1 MLLTKGFN
9 AECKRTIIFI
19 AILPYI
25 LYTIRVI
32 IILQVSAMVK
42 EVEELIKIVGK
53 GNLLETLFIFLGGFQ
68 HADLDLSMDCRNH
81 IGLSAFIKKQD
92 EQLDYYF
99 NLKFSLQGLFLIY
112 AQAYNILSK
121 NNNLNTEDVIDKI
134 YDIIKESE
142 LNGDINEVVDGR
154 KLDLLN
160 ILANPKREP
169 IFKTEE
175 DFENKVLT
183 DVKKLLNEKSDKKFF
198 FNKFVI
204 DCYYSIHQDIK
215 VDKDVALLFSLL
227 YSLSGSYKEP
237 LSPDKI
243 VKREVLE
250 ICENQLIESYIMFL
264 AGKLHMIGLSSR
276 DGTIKYTINHENVD
290 RQEKELKMDGLIYP
304 INTKNTLEQLLKN
317 QNSDEFEQLVTSP
330 KNIYYSVPQE
340 ENKCRPNFIVSKKKE
355 KDHKNTVCK
364 LILGMFVLSVG
375 LYVADYFLMEQ
386 KLLNS
391 IKNVLPQDNLTNLI
405 VGAVLTIVIVYAL
418 FQLSQKLPLSTV
430 NGMTNE
436 NLNSSMQNKLRTT

>member
-1 MLLTKGFN
+1 
-9 AECKRTIIFI
+9 
-19 AILPYI
+19 
-25 LYTIRVI
+25 
-32 IILQVSAMVK
+32 MVK

-53 GNLLETLFIFLGGFQ
+53 GNLLETLFIFLGSFQ
-68 HADLDLSMDCRNH
+68 HADLDRSMDRRNH
-81 IGLSAFIKKQD
+81 FGLSEFIRKK
-92 EQLDYYF
+92 EEPLDKYF

-112 AQAYNILSK
+112 AQAYQILSE
-121 NNNLNTEDVIDKI
+121 NNNLNTKDVIDKI
-134 YDIIKESE
+134 YEVIKGSE
-142 LNGDINEVVDGR
+142 LNEYINEVVDGR

-175 DFENKVLT
+175 DFENKVLIGLR
-183 DVKKLLNEKSDKKFF
+183 KLLSEGNTL
-198 FNKFVI
+198 NKYDREFALNKCVI
-204 DCYYSIHQDIK
+204 SSYYSIHDIK
-215 VDKDVALLFSLL
+215 ADKDIALFFSL
-227 YSLSGSYKEP
+227 GGHYKE
-237 LSPDKI
+237 LSSSNKT

-264 AGKLHMIGLSSR
+264 ARTLHMIELSSR
-276 DGTIKYTINHENVD
+276 DKYTINHENVD
-290 RQEKELKMDGLIYP
+290 RQEKELKMYGLIYP

-340 ENKCRPNFIVSKKKE
+340 ENECRPSFAISKKN
-355 KDHKNTVCK
+355 HKNTFCK
-364 LILGMFVLSVG
+364 LALGMFILSVG
-375 LYVADYFLMEQ
+375 LYVTDYFLMEQ

-391 IKNVLPQDNLTNLI
+391 IKNVLPQDNLTTLI

-418 FQLSQKLPLSTV
+418 FQLSQEPPPSTV
-430 NGMTNE
+430 NEMTNE

>member
-1 MLLTKGFN
+1 
-9 AECKRTIIFI
+9 
-19 AILPYI
+19 
-25 LYTIRVI
+25 
-32 IILQVSAMVK
+32 MVK
-42 EVEELIKIVGK
+42 EVEGLIKIVGK

-68 HADLDLSMDCRNH
+68 HADLDRSMDRRNH
-81 IGLSAFIKKQD
+81 FGLSAFIKKERKPLD
-92 EQLDYYF
+92 EYF

-112 AQAYNILSK
+112 AQAYKILSE
-121 NNNLNTEDVIDKI
+121 NNELSTEDVINRI
-134 YDIIKESE
+134 YKVVEESG
-142 LNGDINEVVDGR
+142 LNQDINEVVDGS

-160 ILANPKREP
+160 ILASPKREP

-175 DFENKVLT
+175 DFENKVLIGLR
-183 DVKKLLNEKSDKKFF
+183 KLLSEGNTL
-198 FNKFVI
+198 NKYDREFALNKCVI
-204 DCYYSIHQDIK
+204 SSYYSIHDIK
-215 VDKDVALLFSLL
+215 ADKDIALFFSL
-227 YSLSGSYKEP
+227 GGHYKE
-237 LSPDKI
+237 LSSSNKT

-276 DGTIKYTINHENVD
+276 DGIIKYTINHENVD

-304 INTKNTLEQLLKN
+304 VNTKNTLEQLLKN

-364 LILGMFVLSVG
+364 LILGVFVLSVG

-391 IKNVLPQDNLTNLI
+391 IKNVLPQDTLTNLI

-418 FQLSQKLPLSTV
+418 FQLLKPPQESPLSTV
-430 NGMTNE
+430 NKMTNE

>member
-19 AILPYI
+19 AILPCI

-32 IILQVSAMVK
+32 IILQVSAMIK
-42 EVEELIKIVGK
+42 EIEELIKIVGK
-53 GNLLETLFIFLGGFQ
+53 GNLLETLFIFLGSFQ
-68 HADLDLSMDCRNH
+68 HADLDRSMDHRNH
-81 IGLSAFIKKQD
+81 FGLSAFIKKEGEPLD
-92 EQLDYYF
+92 EYF

-112 AQAYNILSK
+112 AQAYKILSE
-121 NNNLNTEDVIDKI
+121 NNNLNTKDVIDKI
-134 YDIIKESE
+134 YEVIKGSE
-142 LNGDINEVVDGR
+142 LNRDINEVVDGR

-175 DFENKVLT
+175 DFENKVLIGLR
-183 DVKKLLNEKSDKKFF
+183 KLLSEGNTL
-198 FNKFVI
+198 NKYDREFALNKCVI
-204 DCYYSIHQDIK
+204 SSCYSIHDIK
-215 VDKDVALLFSLL
+215 TDKDIALFFSL
-227 YSLSGSYKEP
+227 GGHYKE
-237 LSPDKI
+237 LSSFNKT

-290 RQEKELKMDGLIYP
+290 RQEKELQMDGLIYP

-317 QNSDEFEQLVTSP
+317 QNSNEFEQLVTSP

-391 IKNVLPQDNLTNLI
+391 IKNVLPQDTLTNLI

-418 FQLSQKLPLSTV
+418 FQLSQKPPLSTV

-436 NLNSSMQNKLRTT
+436 NLESLHAKQA

>member
-1 MLLTKGFN
+1 
-9 AECKRTIIFI
+9 
-19 AILPYI
+19 
-25 LYTIRVI
+25 
-32 IILQVSAMVK
+32 MVK

-68 HADLDLSMDCRNH
+68 HADLDRSMDCRNH
-81 IGLSAFIKKQD
+81 FGLSAFIKKEGEPLD
-92 EQLDYYF
+92 EYF

-112 AQAYNILSK
+112 AQAYKILSE
-121 NNNLNTEDVIDKI
+121 NNNLNTKDVIDKI
-134 YDIIKESE
+134 YKVIKGSE
-142 LNGDINEVVDGR
+142 LNRDINEVVEVDGS

-160 ILANPKREP
+160 ILANPKREA
-169 IFKTEE
+169 IFKTEK
-175 DFENKVLT
+175 DFENKVLIG
-183 DVKKLLNEKSDKKFF
+183 VRKLLNEKTTL
-198 FNKFVI
+198 NKYDREFALNKCI
-204 DCYYSIHQDIK
+204 ISSYYSIHDIK
-215 VDKDVALLFSLL
+215 ADKDIALFFSL
-227 YSLSGSYKEP
+227 GGHYKE
-237 LSPDKI
+237 LSSSNKT

-250 ICENQLIESYIMFL
+250 ICENQLIAHYTMFL
-264 AGKLHMIGLSSR
+264 AKALHMIKLSSR
-276 DGTIKYTINHENVD
+276 DKYTIDHENVD

-386 KLLNS
+386 KLFNS

-418 FQLSQKLPLSTV
+418 FQLSQKPPLSTV

-436 NLNSSMQNKLRTT
+436 NLESLHAKQA

>member
-1 MLLTKGFN
+1 
-9 AECKRTIIFI
+9 
-19 AILPYI
+19 
-25 LYTIRVI
+25 
-32 IILQVSAMVK
+32 MVK

-53 GNLLETLFIFLGGFQ
+53 GNLLETLFISLGSFQ
-68 HADLDLSMDCRNH
+68 HVDLGRSMDRRNH
-81 IGLSAFIKKQD
+81 IGLSAFIQKQD

-112 AQAYNILSK
+112 AQAYKILSE
-121 NNNLNTEDVIDKI
+121 NNELSTEDVINRI
-134 YDIIKESE
+134 YKVVEESG
-142 LNGDINEVVDGR
+142 LNQDINEVLNER

-160 ILANPKREP
+160 ILANPKRDP

-250 ICENQLIESYIMFL
+250 IDENQLIAHYTMFL
-264 AGKLHMIGLSSR
+264 ASKLHMIGLLSR
-276 DGTIKYTINHENVD
+276 DKYTIEHENVG
-290 RQEKELKMDGLIYP
+290 RQEKGLKMDGLIYS

-330 KNIYYSVPQE
+330 KNIYYSMPQE
-340 ENKCRPNFIVSKKKE
+340 ENKCRPNFIVSKKN
-355 KDHKNTVCK
+355 HKNTVCK

-405 VGAVLTIVIVYAL
+405 IGAVLTIVIVYAL
-418 FQLSQKLPLSTV
+418 FQLSQKPPLSTV
-430 NGMTNE
+430 DDV
-436 NLNSSMQNKLRTT
+436 QNKKLEPLHAKQA

>member
-1 MLLTKGFN
+1 
-9 AECKRTIIFI
+9 
-19 AILPYI
+19 
-25 LYTIRVI
+25 
-32 IILQVSAMVK
+32 MVK

-68 HADLDLSMDCRNH
+68 HADLDRSMDCRNH
-81 IGLSAFIKKQD
+81 FGLSAFIKKEGEPLD
-92 EQLDYYF
+92 EYF

-112 AQAYNILSK
+112 AQAYKILSE
-121 NNNLNTEDVIDKI
+121 NNNLNTKDVIDKI
-134 YDIIKESE
+134 YEVIKGSE
-142 LNGDINEVVDGR
+142 LNRDINEVVEVDGS

-160 ILANPKREP
+160 ILASPKREP

-175 DFENKVLT
+175 DFENKVLIGLR
-183 DVKKLLNEKSDKKFF
+183 KLLSEGNTL
-198 FNKFVI
+198 NKYDREFALNKCVI
-204 DCYYSIHQDIK
+204 SSYYSIHDIK
-215 VDKDVALLFSLL
+215 ADKDIALFFSL
-227 YSLSGSYKEP
+227 GGHYKE
-237 LSPDKI
+237 LSSSNKT

-276 DGTIKYTINHENVD
+276 DKYTIDHENVD

-330 KNIYYSVPQE
+330 KNIYYSMPQE
-340 ENKCRPNFIVSKKKE
+340 ENKCRPNFIVSKKN
-355 KDHKNTVCK
+355 HKNTVCK

-418 FQLSQKLPLSTV
+418 FQLSQKPPLSTV

-436 NLNSSMQNKLRTT
+436 NLESLHAKQA

>member
-1 MLLTKGFN
+1 
-9 AECKRTIIFI
+9 
-19 AILPYI
+19 
-25 LYTIRVI
+25 
-32 IILQVSAMVK
+32 MVK

-68 HADLDLSMDCRNH
+68 HADLDRSMDRRNH
-81 IGLSAFIKKQD
+81 FGLSAFIKKEGEPLD
-92 EQLDYYF
+92 EYF

-112 AQAYNILSK
+112 AQAYKILSE
-121 NNNLNTEDVIDKI
+121 NNNLNTKDVIDKI
-134 YDIIKESE
+134 YEVIKGSE
-142 LNGDINEVVDGR
+142 LNRDINEVVDGS

-160 ILANPKREP
+160 ILASPKREP

-175 DFENKVLT
+175 DFENKVLIGLR
-183 DVKKLLNEKSDKKFF
+183 KLLSEGNTL
-198 FNKFVI
+198 NKYDREFALNKCVI
-204 DCYYSIHQDIK
+204 SSYYSIHDIK
-215 VDKDVALLFSLL
+215 ADKDIALFFSL
-227 YSLSGSYKEP
+227 GGHYKE
-237 LSPDKI
+237 LSSSNKT

-264 AGKLHMIGLSSR
+264 AGKLHMIGLSSK

-355 KDHKNTVCK
+355 KDHKDTVCK

-386 KLLNS
+386 KLFNP
-391 IKNVLPQDNLTNLI
+391 IKSVLPQDNFVNLVI
-405 VGAVLTIVIVYAL
+405 AAVLTVVIVYAL
-418 FQLSQKLPLSTV
+418 FQLSQEPPLSTV
-430 NGMTNE
+430 DDV
-436 NLNSSMQNKLRTT
+436 QNKKLEPLHAKQAINVAT

>member
-1 MLLTKGFN
+1 
-9 AECKRTIIFI
+9 
-19 AILPYI
+19 
-25 LYTIRVI
+25 
-32 IILQVSAMVK
+32 MVK

-53 GNLLETLFIFLGGFQ
+53 GNLLETLFIFLGSFQ
-68 HADLDLSMDCRNH
+68 HADLDCSMDHRNH
-81 IGLSAFIKKQD
+81 FGLSAFIKKEVEPLD
-92 EQLDYYF
+92 EYF

-112 AQAYNILSK
+112 AQAYKILSE
-121 NNNLNTEDVIDKI
+121 NNNLNTKDVIDKI
-134 YDIIKESE
+134 YEVIKGSE
-142 LNGDINEVVDGR
+142 LNRDINEVVDGS

-160 ILANPKREP
+160 ILASPKREP

-175 DFENKVLT
+175 DFENKVLIGLR
-183 DVKKLLNEKSDKKFF
+183 KLLSEGNTL
-198 FNKFVI
+198 NKYDREFALNKCVI
-204 DCYYSIHQDIK
+204 SSYYSIHDIK
-215 VDKDVALLFSLL
+215 ADKDIALFFSL
-227 YSLSGSYKEP
+227 GGHYKE
-237 LSPDKI
+237 LASSNKT

-418 FQLSQKLPLSTV
+418 FQLSQKPPLSTV
-430 NGMTNE
+430 NKMTNE

>member
-1 MLLTKGFN
+1 
-9 AECKRTIIFI
+9 
-19 AILPYI
+19 
-25 LYTIRVI
+25 
-32 IILQVSAMVK
+32 MVK

-68 HADLDLSMDCRNH
+68 HADLDRSMDCRNH
-81 IGLSAFIKKQD
+81 FGLSVFIKKEGEPLD
-92 EQLDYYF
+92 EYF

-112 AQAYNILSK
+112 AQAYKILSE
-121 NNNLNTEDVIDKI
+121 NNNLNTKDVIDKI
-134 YDIIKESE
+134 YEVIKGSE
-142 LNGDINEVVDGR
+142 LNRDINEVVEVDGS

-160 ILANPKREP
+160 ILANPKREA
-169 IFKTEE
+169 IFKTEK
-175 DFENKVLT
+175 DFENKVLIG
-183 DVKKLLNEKSDKKFF
+183 VRKLLNEKTTL
-198 FNKFVI
+198 NKYDREFALNKCI
-204 DCYYSIHQDIK
+204 ISSYYSIHDIK
-215 VDKDVALLFSLL
+215 ADKDIALFFSL
-227 YSLSGSYKEP
+227 GGHYKE
-237 LSPDKI
+237 LSSSNKT

-250 ICENQLIESYIMFL
+250 ICENQLIAHYTMFL
-264 AGKLHMIGLSSR
+264 AKALHMIKLSSR
-276 DGTIKYTINHENVD
+276 DKYTIDHENVD

-355 KDHKNTVCK
+355 KDHKNTICK

-386 KLLNS
+386 KLFNS

-418 FQLSQKLPLSTV
+418 FQLSQKPPLSTV

-436 NLNSSMQNKLRTT
+436 NLESLHAKQA

>member
-1 MLLTKGFN
+1 
-9 AECKRTIIFI
+9 
-19 AILPYI
+19 
-25 LYTIRVI
+25 
-32 IILQVSAMVK
+32 MVK
-42 EVEELIKIVGK
+42 EIEELIKIVGK

-68 HADLDLSMDCRNH
+68 HADLDRSMDRRNH
-81 IGLSAFIKKQD
+81 FGLSAFIKKEGEPLD
-92 EQLDYYF
+92 EYF

-112 AQAYNILSK
+112 AQAYKILSE
-121 NNNLNTEDVIDKI
+121 NNNLNTKDVIDKI
-134 YDIIKESE
+134 YEVIKGSE
-142 LNGDINEVVDGR
+142 LNRDINEVVDGS

-160 ILANPKREP
+160 ILASPKREP

-175 DFENKVLT
+175 DFENKVLIGLR
-183 DVKKLLNEKSDKKFF
+183 KLLSEGNTL
-198 FNKFVI
+198 NKYDREFALNKCVI
-204 DCYYSIHQDIK
+204 SSYYSIYDIK
-215 VDKDVALLFSLL
+215 ADKDIALFFSL
-227 YSLSGSYKEP
+227 GGHYKE
-237 LSPDKI
+237 LSSSNKT

-304 INTKNTLEQLLKN
+304 VNTKNTLEQLLKN

-364 LILGMFVLSVG
+364 LILGVFVLSVG

-386 KLLNS
+386 KLFNP
-391 IKNVLPQDNLTNLI
+391 IKSVLPQDNLTNLI

-418 FQLSQKLPLSTV
+418 FQLSQKPPLSTV
-430 NGMTNE
+430 NKMTNE